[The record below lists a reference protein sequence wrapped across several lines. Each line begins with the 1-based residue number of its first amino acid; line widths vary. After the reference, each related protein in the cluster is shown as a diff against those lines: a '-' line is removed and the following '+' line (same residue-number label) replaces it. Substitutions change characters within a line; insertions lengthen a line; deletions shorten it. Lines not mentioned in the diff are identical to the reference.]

1 MEKDAFKEL
10 DKIRPLV
17 IEKPRDIP
25 ATRNSDTLLYLT
37 ILKDYYKH
45 MGKRCDQEDF
55 LNDLN
60 DLIRFAPNKSS
71 ISRVKRRI
79 QNDDKIFEP
88 SATVKEYRET
98 RQSDFSEWATSRRGV
113 SIALYVDTD
122 GKKNTETYTRRTLF
136 IARRKRVDR
145 C

>member
-17 IEKPRDIP
+17 IEKLRDIP

-98 RQSDFSEWATSRRGV
+98 RQSDFSEWATS
-113 SIALYVDTD
+113 
-122 GKKNTETYTRRTLF
+122 
-136 IARRKRVDR
+136 
-145 C
+145 